1 MNKIILNT
9 GLWSAITCL
18 TAFIIWIIAFTG
30 IAIQSPLFHW
40 TNIEDYIYY
49 VKSNNQFF
57 QYLAKSFMIIFSV
70 GYMILTIV
78 FYEFIVAERKILVK
92 IAIVFSIMFALVS
105 SIHYFVQISSV
116 RFAIAENE
124 YSGLENFLQ
133 SNPIS
138 FLSSVNMLGWTF
150 FLGLSTLF
158 LYIGLAS
165 NSGTKGIRLGLLI
178 NAVSCILGGIGY
190 LFQIDIITFIFMN
203 LGVGLAFFIMTI
215 SSIRFINTIKRENK

>member
-9 GLWSAITCL
+9 GLWSAIICL

-49 VKSNNQFF
+49 VKNNNQFF
-57 QYLAKSFMIIFSV
+57 QYLAKSFMIIFSL
-70 GYMILTIV
+70 GYMILAIV
-78 FYEFIVAERKILVK
+78 FYEFTTDERKILVK
-92 IAIVFSIMFALVS
+92 IAVVFSIMFALVS

-138 FLSSVNMLGWTF
+138 FLSSVNMLGWTLF
-150 FLGLSTLF
+150 FGLSTLF
-158 LYIGLAS
+158 LYVGLTPK
-165 NSGTKGIRLGLLI
+165 SGTKGIRLGLLI
-178 NAVSCILGGIGY
+178 NAVSCIFGGIGY
-190 LFQIDIITFIFMN
+190 LFQIDLLTFVFMN
-203 LGVGLAFFIMTI
+203 LGIGLAFFIITI
-215 SSIRFINTIKRENK
+215 SSIKFISVLKRENK